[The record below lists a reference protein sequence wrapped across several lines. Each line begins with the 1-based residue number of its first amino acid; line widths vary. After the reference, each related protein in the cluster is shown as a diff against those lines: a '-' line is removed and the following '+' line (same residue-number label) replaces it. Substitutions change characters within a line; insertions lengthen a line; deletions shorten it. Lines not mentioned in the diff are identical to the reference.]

1 MARPLLYELPVRPWL
16 ARLSAAAGREI
27 RLTDVPDAAL
37 DRWTRLGV
45 THLWLMGVWPIGPR
59 ARAVA
64 LAGPD
69 QRRAYDEALPG
80 WRAEEVCGSPY
91 AIQDYQVDAR
101 FGGDRGLACLRG
113 RLRARGIRLILDFVP
128 NHVGLDHPWVTT
140 RPEFLIRSV
149 DARGGTFTVDDGMGG
164 GWLAHGRDPYFPPW
178 IDTAQIEYRSA
189 AARAAM
195 GGILAGVAARC
206 DGVRCD
212 MAMLLLNEV
221 FDRTWTDFP
230 PPAGVDLPQ
239 GEFWEEA
246 IRETKRAQP
255 GFEFIAEAYWGKE
268 GRLRELGFDFAY
280 DKELTDKLVAR
291 EAAAAVAH
299 LRRAGAAGLAR
310 GVRFLEN
317 HDECRAAARLGAE
330 EHRAA
335 AFLLLGLPG
344 LPLFHDGQF
353 EGARVRTPIQLARQ
367 PAEPVDLALRDW
379 YERAPGAVRKSSVG
393 RGSALLPAPIP
404 VGGEPPDEVVLV
416 EWLEEGGAFAVVAV
430 NLAAGA
436 RRCRVPLRSPPAMA
450 WPGRLPDLL
459 GSGEDWVIPPGGGPG
474 GPLLEL
480 PPHAARLYQYGQPGG
495 G

>member
-27 RLTDVPDAAL
+27 RLTDAPDADL
-37 DRWTRLGV
+37 DRWARLGV
-45 THLWLMGVWPIGPR
+45 THLWLMGVWRIGPL

-64 LAGPD
+64 LAGTD

-101 FGGDRGLACLRG
+101 FGGDQCLAGLRD

-140 RPEFLIRSV
+140 RPEFLVRSAGERDGTFPV
-149 DARGGTFTVDDGMGG
+149 DAGAGG

-178 IDTAQIEYRSA
+178 VDTAQVEYRSG

-195 GGILAGVAARC
+195 RGILAGVAARC

-221 FDRTWTDFP
+221 FDRTWTGFP
-230 PPAGVDLPQ
+230 PPAGVTLPQ

-246 IRETKRAQP
+246 IQGTKRAHP

-268 GRLRELGFDFAY
+268 ERLRELGFDLTY
-280 DKELTDKLVAR
+280 DKELTDKLVGR

-299 LRRAGAAGLAR
+299 LRRAGAGALAG

-317 HDECRAAARLGAE
+317 HDECRVAARLRPD

-353 EGARVRTPIQLARQ
+353 EGARVRTPIQLARR

-379 YERAPGAVRKSSVG
+379 YDRAPEAVRKSSVG
-393 RGSALLPAPIP
+393 RGSALLPAPIA
-404 VGGEPPDEVVLV
+404 VGGEPPDEVALV

-430 NLAAGA
+430 NLAAEA
-436 RRCRVPLRSPPAMA
+436 RRCRVPLRRPPATPL
-450 WPGRLPDLL
+450 PGGLPDLL
-459 GSGEDWVIPPGGGPG
+459 GSGEDWLIPPDGGPE

-480 PPHAARLYQYGQPGG
+480 PPHAARLYQHGQPGG